1 MTPEEQKKAA
11 EEALKLLTE
20 QANIQKQVS
29 ESYDDFI
36 KGVKKYKAYQE
47 SINRNLK
54 LEKKIEEEIAAA
66 KAKGTAA
73 GDEDAKIAE
82 IKLELLQKQTAEMQK
97 QGIALKQAL
106 VEANKLNLT
115 FSKVSGEAVKGF
127 SKLPGFIQQS
137 FGKLK
142 GLGLFEMEK
151 AIKMSALQMGV
162 LSKEA
167 NGFRGNIVN
176 ASKQTVMIGIG
187 IKELAE
193 MQSTYS
199 DEIGRSV
206 ILSEKALVAMGQ
218 MAASTVLG
226 AEGSA
231 RMAAEME
238 IQGISAERTGKF
250 VEQTLNDSHKMGLNA
265 SKVVKNVSNN
275 IKMLNKY
282 NFKEG
287 VKGLAKMAMTVSK
300 MGVDMN
306 FATGM
311 ADKLWDVEGA
321 VDMSAQLQVMGGEWA
336 KLADPFHLM
345 YMARNDIEGLT
356 KELGNAAAASAV
368 FNDKTGEFDIAT
380 KEMHKLKIIAEQT
393 GISYDELITSA
404 KNMKKFSMLETQLRF
419 GMSDEDKEFLTSRA
433 VLNEKG
439 EGEIMINGNPKLLKQ
454 LSEQDIKILKS
465 QAAEQQNMKKRAEQS
480 RTFDETISDIFNK
493 LKISLLPFVKALND
507 ELVPKLQKLAERF
520 DSEGWGEKIEKF
532 AEVVG
537 SFVTTIGGFIIDNPL
552 ISGAIYLS
560 TKLGGLLW
568 DAGKWFVNGMALAKG
583 FNMTANVGGGSGT
596 PMDIDGNGNS
606 GGKGKNRR
614 PSGKGFKSRLK
625 PKMPKGVGGWG
636 GAALGAL
643 SLGMDAYGQYGEQK
657 EAGMSTGENTAK
669 TATSTAGR
677 AGGMWAGAALGA
689 ELGLLGGPLAW
700 ITSPLGAL
708 IGGAAGYFGGDWLA
722 GKANDS
728 WGKKPMTE
736 VHDGII
742 GSPIHDGFLNGMSGT
757 ILGGMLGGGP
767 GAILGGMLGSDFS
780 KGRGVIQGGKIT
792 PIDNKD
798 DLLAMKPGGVI
809 DKTIGNSTS
818 NVIKYDFGE
827 IKINGEIKVTSP
839 GNPGIAVDLLKDP
852 QFKRD
857 IARTITAE
865 LEKNK
870 NGGKNRG

>member
-1 MTPEEQKKAA
+1 
-11 EEALKLLTE
+11 
-20 QANIQKQVS
+20 
-29 ESYDDFI
+29 
-36 KGVKKYKAYQE
+36 
-47 SINRNLK
+47 
-54 LEKKIEEEIAAA
+54 
-66 KAKGTAA
+66 
-73 GDEDAKIAE
+73 
-82 IKLELLQKQTAEMQK
+82 
-97 QGIALKQAL
+97 
-106 VEANKLNLT
+106 
-115 FSKVSGEAVKGF
+115 
-127 SKLPGFIQQS
+127 
-137 FGKLK
+137 
-142 GLGLFEMEK
+142 
-151 AIKMSALQMGV
+151 
-162 LSKEA
+162 
-167 NGFRGNIVN
+167 
-176 ASKQTVMIGIG
+176 
-187 IKELAE
+187 
-193 MQSTYS
+193 
-199 DEIGRSV
+199 
-206 ILSEKALVAMGQ
+206 
-218 MAASTVLG
+218 
-226 AEGSA
+226 
-231 RMAAEME
+231 
-238 IQGISAERTGKF
+238 
-250 VEQTLNDSHKMGLNA
+250 
-265 SKVVKNVSNN
+265 
-275 IKMLNKY
+275 
-282 NFKEG
+282 
-287 VKGLAKMAMTVSK
+287 
-300 MGVDMN
+300 
-306 FATGM
+306 
-311 ADKLWDVEGA
+311 
-321 VDMSAQLQVMGGEWA
+321 
-336 KLADPFHLM
+336 M

-532 AEVVG
+532 AGSVG
-537 SFVTTIGGFIIDNPL
+537 EIVSSIASFVMEWPKTTAALLLFSKVGPAIF
-552 ISGAIYLS
+552 SGLS
-560 TKLGGLLW
+560 FLW
-568 DAGKWFVNGMALAKG
+568 DTVKWFKNGIQLGMG
-583 FNMTANVGGGSGT
+583 FNSVASPGDGSGT
-596 PMDIDGNGNS
+596 LMDIDGDGNS
-606 GGKGKNRR
+606 GGKNRR
-614 PSGKGFKSRLK
+614 PSRKGFKGRLK

-643 SLGMDAYGQYGEQK
+643 ALGMDAYGQYGEQK
-657 EAGMSTGENTAK
+657 EAGMSTGENTTK

-757 ILGGMLGGGP
+757 ILGGMLGGG
-767 GAILGGMLGSDFS
+767 MLGSDFS

-798 DLLAMKPGGVI
+798 DLLAMKPGGII
-809 DKTIGNSTS
+809 DKTLGKSST
-818 NVIKYDFGE
+818 NVVKHDFGE
-827 IKINGEIKVTSP
+827 IRINGEIKVTSP
-839 GNPGIAVDLLKDP
+839 GNPGIAVDLMKDP

-857 IARTITAE
+857 ITRTIQSE
-865 LEKNK
+865 LQKNK
-870 NGGKNRG
+870 IGGKNRG